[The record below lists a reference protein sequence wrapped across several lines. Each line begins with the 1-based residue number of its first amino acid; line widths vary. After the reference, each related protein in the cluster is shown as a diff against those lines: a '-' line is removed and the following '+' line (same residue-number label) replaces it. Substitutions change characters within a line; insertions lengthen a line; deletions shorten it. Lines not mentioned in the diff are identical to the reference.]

1 MDNAGLEKRLHCA
14 VPLAVDAGRL
24 LDRLFSTPAADLR
37 AEFKAAD
44 GATPRTIIDTQVGD
58 LIRSSLRRA
67 FPDDH
72 IVEEES
78 GYEAGRNGWCW
89 FVDPFD
95 GTSNI
100 LAQLPQ
106 SVVGIAA
113 TFEGVPAIGAV
124 MNPFYEELTYASK
137 GEGAS
142 RAVPDHG
149 EPGHW
154 MPERLHV
161 ATGRAVSS
169 RFVGVD
175 ALWNTRTAARK
186 ARFLERLASHAQNVR
201 CSGSN
206 ILDASLVAQG
216 RLDAWLMDA
225 VGGPWDFVPGIV
237 LITEAGGKVTDLAG
251 NLPALDGTCQLV
263 LGTNGELHDS
273 LLAIA
278 RDCYAD
284 YAGFR

>member
-1 MDNAGLEKRLHCA
+1 MDHTELARRLHCA
-14 VPLAVDAGRL
+14 VPLAVNAGRL
-24 LDRLFSTPAADLR
+24 LERMFGMPAEELR

-44 GATPRTIIDTQVGD
+44 GATPRTVIDTQVGD
-58 LIRSSLRRA
+58 LIRSGLRRA

-72 IVEEES
+72 IVEEET

-95 GTSNI
+95 GTSNA

-137 GEGAS
+137 GEGAL
-142 RAVPDHG
+142 RAVPNYG

-161 ATGRAVSS
+161 STGRAVSS

-175 ALWNTRTAARK
+175 ALWNTRTAECK
-186 ARFLERLASHAQNVR
+186 ARFLQQLAAHVQNVR

-225 VGGPWDFVPGIV
+225 VGGPWDIAPGIV
-237 LITEAGGKVTDLAG
+237 LITEAGGMVTDLQG
-251 NLPALDGTCQLV
+251 NTPKLDGTCPLV
-263 LGTNGELHDS
+263 LGTNGELHDELLS
-273 LLAIA
+273 LLQVCY
-278 RDCYAD
+278 RDYG
-284 YAGFR
+284 GFR